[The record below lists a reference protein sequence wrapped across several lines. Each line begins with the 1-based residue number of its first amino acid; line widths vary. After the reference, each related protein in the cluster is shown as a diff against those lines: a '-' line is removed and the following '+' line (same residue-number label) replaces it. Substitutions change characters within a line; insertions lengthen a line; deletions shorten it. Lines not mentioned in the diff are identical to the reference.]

1 MNGCLNEV
9 LERSRLQQIHDRLS
23 PEQFEKLVYSLLDK
37 MGFTEVQLTGKSGD
51 GGKDMNATWSQT
63 EVPGL
68 RIDLDF
74 VIQAKRFAPNK
85 TLNPRIVRELRGS
98 LISGQWGLL
107 ITTAKVT
114 AQTREEGLRDPSRV
128 VSVID
133 GGQLLYL
140 CQEYEVGFR
149 KDYQF
154 DASFL
159 DSKQTFDSP
168 PTSEPPKTVPAD
180 LANLL
185 QQSVGEKFERIG
197 RTPIYR
203 SPGKVVIARW
213 SQHYPRSG
221 QNYWYGLTAKDIA
234 AVNENGLTHFAYVCD
249 DVGTVMIPVQVMM
262 AKIKEGLLGQT
273 LKDGYL
279 RLYHISLAESEGG
292 LEWMQKAGKKES
304 IQRYFFIIKQ
314 PSK

>member
-1 MNGCLNEV
+1 
-9 LERSRLQQIHDRLS
+9 
-23 PEQFEKLVYSLLDK
+23 

-51 GGKDMNATWSQT
+51 GGIDMKAVWTQT

-74 VIQAKRFAPNK
+74 VIQAKRFNPSK

-98 LISGQWGLL
+98 LTSGQWGLL

-133 GGQLLYL
+133 GGQLIYL

-159 DSKQTFDSP
+159 DSTRASDSP
-168 PTSEPPKTVPAD
+168 PTSEPPKAVPAD
-180 LANLL
+180 LQDLL
-185 QQSVGEKFERIG
+185 QRSTGEKFERIG

-203 SPGKVVIARW
+203 SRDKVVIARW
-213 SQHYPRSG
+213 SQYYPRTG

-234 AVNENGLTHFAYVCD
+234 AVQENGLTHFAYVCD
-249 DVGTVMIPVQVMM
+249 GVGTAMIPVQVMM
-262 AKIKEGLLGQT
+262 SKIKESLLGQT
-273 LKDGYL
+273 LKEGRL
-279 RLYHISLAESEGG
+279 RHYHISLSDSEGG
-292 LEWMQKAGKKES
+292 LEWMQKAGKKEN
-304 IQRYFFIIKQ
+304 IQRYFFTIKK